1 MVQEG
6 DRKEEEGAIAQQ
18 IYHLAESYRG
28 DGIALLG
35 LLRLLEQL
43 HRDIRDDFFQE
54 TLPQNRHQL
63 YSLLRD
69 IESEGGWPYISRIRL
84 REFITYL
91 EESPSSGASQ

>member
-18 IYHLAESYRG
+18 IYQVAESYRG

-69 IESEGGWPYISRIRL
+69 IEAEGGWPYISRIRL
-84 REFITYL
+84 REFITHL
-91 EESPSSGASQ
+91 EESPPSGTSQ